1 MQYYITIMAKGGQ
14 PMANIHEK
22 LRRLRLEKGM
32 TLADVGKKIGVN
44 EATVQRYESGQIRNI
59 KQKTIVKLAELF
71 SVAPLDLMG
80 WEAAAMPYRADAH
93 GRYSLEKVLKEPYLT
108 YNGCVLSTED
118 REKVRKIIEIVLG
131 DSKEITRRSRAA
143 KQETEADSPAQASVS
158 PRRSPLMR
166 SFEMTG
172 RSRCHDNEKAQ
183 QRSRNGAGNPHN
195 PRR

>member
-1 MQYYITIMAKGGQ
+1 
-14 PMANIHEK
+14 MANIHEK

-32 TLADVGKKIGVN
+32 TLADVSKKIGVN

-71 SVAPLDLMG
+71 GVAPLDLMG

-93 GRYSLEKVLKEPYLT
+93 GRYSLEKILKETHLT
-108 YNGCVLSTED
+108 YNGCVLSVED

-143 KQETEADSPAQASVS
+143 KRETEADSPAQASAS
-158 PRRSPLMR
+158 DTAARIGKKILAASL
-166 SFEMTG
+166 T
-172 RSRCHDNEKAQ
+172 AQ
-183 QRSRNGAGNPHN
+183 IAIDEIIRND
-195 PRR
+195 RKEQTS

>member
-1 MQYYITIMAKGGQ
+1 MAKGGQ

-71 SVAPLDLMG
+71 GVAPLDLMG
-80 WEAAAMPYRADAH
+80 WDAH
-93 GRYSLEKVLKEPYLT
+93 GRYSIEKVLKEPYLT
-108 YNGCVLSTED
+108 YNGCVLSMED

-131 DSKEITRRSRAA
+131 NSKEITRRSRAA
-143 KQETEADSPAQASVS
+143 KQETEADSPAQASAS
-158 PRRSPLMR
+158 DTAARIGKKILTASLA
-166 SFEMTG
+166 
-172 RSRCHDNEKAQ
+172 AQ
-183 QRSRNGAGNPHN
+183 IAIDEIIRND
-195 PRR
+195 RKEQMS